1 MDLSMRGLKPGSR
14 FLWEL
19 PSGPVRPLQHLPVIT
34 VACPVLQLSFE
45 ADRRP
50 VRPGR
55 RSAYF
60 CRGFP
65 LARARRPSLDDRPE
79 LIGVDAPGAGV
90 AELSRCGPPPPGE
103 PPRCP

>member
-55 RSAYF
+55 RSDYF
-60 CRGFP
+60 CRGFHLA
-65 LARARRPSLDDRPE
+65 LARRQGLEDRPD
-79 LIGVDAPGAGV
+79 LIGVDAPGARV
-90 AELSRCGPPPPGE
+90 AELCRCRPHG
-103 PPRCP
+103 